1 MFYKSY
7 VKVPVVMQLENV
19 ECGAVCLTMILA
31 HYGKWVPLDQVREE
45 CGVSRD
51 GCNLNNMTL
60 AARKYGLEVHN
71 YSCGLNHIMTKAK
84 SPCIIHW
91 HFNHFVVLNGFT
103 KKGAM
108 VTDPAQG
115 RVTIPIEEFSEG
127 FTGVYME
134 FNKTS
139 QFVADGKRQSIW
151 MFIRNRLGNS
161 IFTLSFILLTSVI
174 TCIIALIYPV
184 LGRLFI
190 DYILS
195 KSNPYWLYK
204 LISVMLLLL
213 LSQIIVAV
221 ITGITSLK
229 IQGKYA
235 IHADYSFI
243 KHVFRL
249 PLSFFSNHMA
259 GDISVRQDSNRTIAY
274 TLIQMLTPTFLNLVL
289 LITYFFIMIQY
300 SVPLTVIVVSITC
313 INSVLAIIISTK
325 RLEIS
330 RVQARNIGNLTST
343 TLTGLQMI
351 ESIKANG
358 SESGFYKIW
367 SGNQAAV
374 NNTNV
379 KLDEISISWGMIP
392 QFIDKL
398 GNSIILTLGAF
409 YIMKNHFTVGMLLA
423 FQGFMAAFIKPVNS
437 FISTGQN
444 IQEMRSSMER
454 IEDIMQAKTD
464 SFYTIDSSCKTE
476 SFEYL
481 ELSNVSFGYSK
492 YSNPV
497 IAGFSLKIQSGTSI
511 AIVGTSG
518 CGKSTLSK
526 LVSGLFEPWSGEIS
540 YFDNSLN
547 KIPSNEFRKLLA
559 VVDQNIVL
567 FEDTIENNI
576 KLWDS
581 SITDEQMYAATKDAQ
596 IHSTIMERGNGY
608 QGVLLENGNNLS
620 GGQRQCIEI
629 ARVLAQNPKVIIFD
643 EATSALD
650 AATEYKVMQSIR
662 SRNITLIIISHRL
675 SIVRDCDEIIV
686 MDNGKISERGTH
698 NELFKQNKMYKK
710 FVTTE

>member
-7 VKVPVVMQLENV
+7 IKVPVVMQLENV
-19 ECGAVCLTMILA
+19 ECGAACLTMILA

-51 GCNLNNMTL
+51 GCNLHNMML
-60 AARKYGLEVHN
+60 AAKIYGLEVHS
-71 YSCGLNHIMTKAK
+71 YSCGLNYIMTKAK
-84 SPCIIHW
+84 LPCIIHW
-91 HFNHFVVLNGFT
+91 NFSHFVVLNGFT

-108 VTDPAQG
+108 LTDPSQG
-115 RVTIPIEEFSEG
+115 RLTIPIEEFSEG

-134 FNKTS
+134 FSKAS
-139 QFVADGKRQSIW
+139 QFLADGKRQSIW
-151 MFIRNRLGNS
+151 IFIRNKLSNS
-161 IFTLSFILLTSVI
+161 ISTMIFILLTSAI
-174 TCIIALIYPV
+174 ACIVALIYPV

-195 KSNPYWLYK
+195 TNNHYWLYK
-204 LISVMLLLL
+204 LIIVMILLL

-221 ITGITSLK
+221 IAGITSLK

-243 KHVFRL
+243 KHVLRL
-249 PLSFFSNHMA
+249 PLSFFSAHMA
-259 GDISVRQDSNRTIAY
+259 GDIAVRQDSNRTIAY
-274 TLIQMLTPTFLNLVL
+274 TLIQKLAPTFLNLVL

-300 SVPLTVIVVSITC
+300 SVTLTVIVVSITC
-313 INSVLAIIISTK
+313 INSIMAIIISTK

-330 RVQARNIGNLTST
+330 RVQARNIGKLMSITVN
-343 TLTGLQMI
+343 GLQMI

-367 SGNQAAV
+367 SANQAAV

-379 KLDEISISWGMIP
+379 KLDNISISWGMIP
-392 QFIDKL
+392 QFIEKL

-454 IEDIMQAKTD
+454 IEDIMQAKPD
-464 SFYTIDSSCKTE
+464 SFYTIDSPCKIE
-476 SFEYL
+476 SFEHL
-481 ELSNVSFGYSK
+481 ELNNVSFGYSK

-497 IAGFSLKIQSGTSI
+497 IAGFNLKIQSGTCI

-526 LVSGLFEPWSGEIS
+526 LISGLFEPWFGEIS

-547 KIPSNEFRKLLA
+547 KIPSSVFRKLLA

-567 FEDTIENNI
+567 FEDSIENNI

-581 SITDEQMYAATKDAQ
+581 SITDEHMYAAAQDAQ
-596 IHSTIMERGNGY
+596 IHSTIMERENGY
-608 QGVLLENGNNLS
+608 QEILLENGDNLS
-620 GGQRQCIEI
+620 GGQKQCIEI
-629 ARVLAQNPKVIIFD
+629 ARVLAQNPQVIIFD

-650 AATEYKVMQSIR
+650 ADTEYKVMKAIR
-662 SRNITLIIISHRL
+662 SRNITLVIISHRL

-686 MDNGKISERGTH
+686 MDNGKISERGSH
-698 NELFKQNKMYKK
+698 DELFKQNRMYSKY
-710 FVTTE
+710 VTTE